1 VGTDPEPDES
11 ISDLDRESAMVTTH
25 PCRPETPDLLEVKRR
40 VTWVLLQVRVGLI
53 GKLLDVLR

>member
-1 VGTDPEPDES
+1 MRTNPEPHEPVRRFDRKGAVVTAHPSGPES
-11 ISDLDRESAMVTTH
+11 SDFF
-25 PCRPETPDLLEVKRR
+25 EVKRR